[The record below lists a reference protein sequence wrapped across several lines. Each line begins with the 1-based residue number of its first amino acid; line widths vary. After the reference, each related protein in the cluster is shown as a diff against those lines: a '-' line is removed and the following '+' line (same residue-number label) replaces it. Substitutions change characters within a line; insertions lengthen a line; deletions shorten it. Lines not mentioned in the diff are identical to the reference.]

1 MNRLHMR
8 PPQALCRRGRISPYF
23 HTHPPP
29 QGNRTSNRRLGHR
42 PRPKTGPSVGA
53 DGGHV
58 GVQHLRAFP
67 LDFTRPIGP
76 KQKPVEVSRGGDDV
90 EQLAAR
96 TGPLS
101 AAQAM
106 SNKDSRG

>member
-1 MNRLHMR
+1 
-8 PPQALCRRGRISPYF
+8 
-23 HTHPPP
+23 
-29 QGNRTSNRRLGHR
+29 
-42 PRPKTGPSVGA
+42 
-53 DGGHV
+53 V